1 MDLTALR
8 PLISDTSLSDV
19 AVCRAELVAINVVRG
34 LLDAREVEVVRRLDE
49 LAAHDTS
56 LFPQDVVAKASKSSL
71 MHAERLRDR
80 ANTASAKPEL
90 GAALSD
96 GATSGDRID
105 TVARATA
112 DLSESERAAV
122 AAHGKRLALAAGEQ
136 TATAFRKTVEHV
148 VAQARKD
155 DGLAKLERQ
164 RRQARLRW
172 WLDADGMWNLAGR
185 FDPATGAR
193 MEGRLR
199 NQINR
204 IRAGATPDTCPTDP
218 VDMQQHL
225 AALAL
230 ADLVGVRDADTSH
243 DAAGDIDEATVG
255 GMRPAGG
262 SPSGSGGSSGESGGG
277 VPGNGGAPN
286 HGGGQAEGPSRGG
299 ARSNAIGSRPA
310 PTTGGGAPDVT
321 VIIDER
327 TLREGHKREG
337 SVVDIGL
344 GGFGLPVETIRR
356 WACIG
361 SITPVVVSANG
372 VRLLLG
378 RETRLANR
386 AQRRALRVL
395 YRTCALCETAF
406 DLCQIHHVNWYSLG
420 GFTDIENMLPLC
432 GRHHHLVHE
441 GGWVLNL
448 APDRTLTITKPGN
461 NISKHPPPNAWAA

>member
-1 MDLTALR
+1 MDLVALHR
-8 PLISDTSLSDV
+8 LISDTVLSSVD
-19 AVCRAELVAINVVRG
+19 VCRAELVAINVARG

-49 LAAHDTS
+49 LAAQDTS

-71 MHAERLRDR
+71 MHAERLRER
-80 ANTASAKPEL
+80 ADTCSGIPEL

-96 GATSGDRID
+96 GATTGDRID
-105 TVARATA
+105 TVVRATA
-112 DLSESERAAV
+112 GLSESERATV
-122 AAHGKRLALAAGEQ
+122 AKHGERLALAAGEQ
-136 TATAFRKTVEHV
+136 TATGFRKTVERV
-148 VAQARKD
+148 VAQARTD
-155 DGLAKLERQ
+155 DGLARLARQ

-172 WLDADGMWNLAGR
+172 WLDADGMWNLAGK

-204 IRAGATPDTCPTDP
+204 IRAGGIPDTCPTDP

-230 ADLVGVRDADTSH
+230 AELVGVRDTDTSH
-243 DAAGDIDEATVG
+243 DTNDDSDAAAGSGQRAT
-255 GMRPAGG
+255 
-262 SPSGSGGSSGESGGG
+262 GSGPTGVGSGDGT
-277 VPGNGGAPN
+277 PN
-286 HGGGQAEGPSRGG
+286 KTG
-299 ARSNAIGSRPA
+299 RPR
-310 PTTGGGAPDVT
+310 PTGGGEVPDVT

-337 SVVDIGL
+337 SIVDIGL
-344 GGFGLPVETIRR
+344 GNFGLPVETIRR

-361 SITPVVVSANG
+361 SITPVVVSADG
-372 VRLLLG
+372 VRLLLR

-395 YRTCALCETAF
+395 YRTCALCETPF
-406 DLCQIHHVNWYSLG
+406 DLCQVHHVDWYTLG
-420 GFTDIENMLPLC
+420 GNTDIGDLLPLC
-432 GRHHHLVHE
+432 SRHHHLVHE
-441 GGWVLNL
+441 GGWVLHL

>member
-1 MDLTALR
+1 
-8 PLISDTSLSDV
+8 
-19 AVCRAELVAINVVRG
+19 
-34 LLDAREVEVVRRLDE
+34 
-49 LAAHDTS
+49 
-56 LFPQDVVAKASKSSL
+56 
-71 MHAERLRDR
+71 MHAERLRER
-80 ANTASAKPEL
+80 ADTCSGIPEL

-96 GATSGDRID
+96 GATTGDRID
-105 TVARATA
+105 TVVRATA
-112 DLSESERAAV
+112 GLSESERATV
-122 AAHGKRLALAAGEQ
+122 AKHGERLALAAGEQ
-136 TATAFRKTVEHV
+136 TATGFRKTVDRV
-148 VAQARKD
+148 VAQARTD
-155 DGLAKLERQ
+155 DGLARLARQ

-172 WLDADGMWNLAGR
+172 WLDADGMWNLAGK

-204 IRAGATPDTCPTDP
+204 IRAGGIPDTCPTDP

-230 ADLVGVRDADTSH
+230 AELVGVRDTDTSH
-243 DAAGDIDEATVG
+243 DTNDDSDAAAGSGQRAT
-255 GMRPAGG
+255 
-262 SPSGSGGSSGESGGG
+262 GSGPTGVGSGDGT
-277 VPGNGGAPN
+277 PN
-286 HGGGQAEGPSRGG
+286 KTG
-299 ARSNAIGSRPA
+299 RPR
-310 PTTGGGAPDVT
+310 PTGGGEVPDVT

-337 SVVDIGL
+337 SIVDIGL
-344 GGFGLPVETIRR
+344 GNFGLPVETIRR

-361 SITPVVVSANG
+361 SITPVVVSADG

-395 YRTCALCETAF
+395 YRTCALCETPF
-406 DLCQIHHVNWYSLG
+406 DLCQVHHVDWYTLG
-420 GFTDIENMLPLC
+420 GNTDIGDLLPLC
-432 GRHHHLVHE
+432 SRHHHLVHE
-441 GGWVLNL
+441 GGWVLHL

>member
-1 MDLTALR
+1 MDLAALR

-19 AVCRAELVAINVVRG
+19 DVCRAELVAICVVRG

-49 LAAHDTS
+49 LATQDTS

-71 MHAERLRDR
+71 MHAERLRER
-80 ANTASAKPEL
+80 ADTCSAIPEL

-96 GATSGDRID
+96 GATTGDRID
-105 TVARATA
+105 TVVRATA
-112 DLSESERAAV
+112 GLSESERSAV
-122 AAHGKRLALAAGEQ
+122 AKHGERLALAAGEQ
-136 TATAFRKTVEHV
+136 TATGFRKTVEHV
-148 VAQARKD
+148 VAQARAD
-155 DGLAKLERQ
+155 DGLARLQRQ

-172 WLDADGMWNLAGR
+172 WLDADGMWNLAGK

-204 IRAGATPDTCPTDP
+204 IRAGGIPDTCPTDP

-230 ADLVGVRDADTSH
+230 ADLVGVRDTDTSH
-243 DAAGDIDEATVG
+243 ETSHDSADDSDAAA
-255 GMRPAGG
+255 
-262 SPSGSGGSSGESGGG
+262 GSGPRATGSGPTGDGSGDGTPNKSGGPRPTGGGG
-277 VPGNGGAPN
+277 V
-286 HGGGQAEGPSRGG
+286 
-299 ARSNAIGSRPA
+299 
-310 PTTGGGAPDVT
+310 PDVT

-337 SVVDIGL
+337 SIVDIGL
-344 GGFGLPVETIRR
+344 GNFGLPVETIRR

-361 SITPVVVSANG
+361 SITPVVVSADG

-406 DLCQIHHVNWYSLG
+406 DLCQIHHVDWFTLG
-420 GFTDIENMLPLC
+420 GNTDIGELLPLC
-432 GRHHHLVHE
+432 SRHHHLVHE
-441 GGWVLNL
+441 GGWVLHL

>member
-1 MDLTALR
+1 MDLVALR
-8 PLISDTSLSDV
+8 PLISDTVLSNVD
-19 AVCRAELVAINVVRG
+19 VCRAELVAINVARG

-49 LAAHDTS
+49 LATQDTS

-71 MHAERLRDR
+71 MHAERLRER
-80 ANTASAKPEL
+80 ADTCSGIPEL

-96 GATSGDRID
+96 GATTGDRID
-105 TVARATA
+105 TVVRATA
-112 DLSESERAAV
+112 GLSESERAAV
-122 AAHGKRLALAAGEQ
+122 AKHGERLALAAGEQ
-136 TATAFRKTVEHV
+136 TATGFRKTVERV
-148 VAQARKD
+148 VAQARTD
-155 DGLAKLERQ
+155 DGLARLARQ

-172 WLDADGMWNLAGR
+172 WLDADGMWNLAGK

-204 IRAGATPDTCPTDP
+204 IRAGGIPDTCPTDP

-230 ADLVGVRDADTSH
+230 ADLVGVRDTDTSH
-243 DAAGDIDEATVG
+243 DTNDDSDAAAGSDPRAT
-255 GMRPAGG
+255 
-262 SPSGSGGSSGESGGG
+262 GSGPTGDGSGDGTPNKSGGPRPTGGGG
-277 VPGNGGAPN
+277 V
-286 HGGGQAEGPSRGG
+286 
-299 ARSNAIGSRPA
+299 
-310 PTTGGGAPDVT
+310 PDVT

-337 SVVDIGL
+337 SIVDIGL
-344 GGFGLPVETIRR
+344 GNFGLPVETIRR

-361 SITPVVVSANG
+361 SITPVVVSADG

-395 YRTCALCETAF
+395 YRTCALCETPF
-406 DLCQIHHVNWYSLG
+406 DLCQVHHVDWYTLG
-420 GFTDIENMLPLC
+420 GNTDIGELLPLC
-432 GRHHHLVHE
+432 SRHHHLVHE
-441 GGWVLNL
+441 GGWVLHL

-461 NISKHPPPNAWAA
+461 NISKHPPPNVWAA

>member
-1 MDLTALR
+1 MDLVALR
-8 PLISDTSLSDV
+8 PLISDTVLSNVD
-19 AVCRAELVAINVVRG
+19 VCRAELVAINVARG

-49 LAAHDTS
+49 LATQDTS

-71 MHAERLRDR
+71 MHAERLRER
-80 ANTASAKPEL
+80 ADTCSGIPEL

-96 GATSGDRID
+96 GATTGDRID
-105 TVARATA
+105 TVVRATA
-112 DLSESERAAV
+112 GLSESERAAV
-122 AAHGKRLALAAGEQ
+122 AKHGERLALAAGEQ
-136 TATAFRKTVEHV
+136 TATGFRKTVERV
-148 VAQARKD
+148 VAQARTD
-155 DGLAKLERQ
+155 DGLARLARQ

-172 WLDADGMWNLAGR
+172 WLDADGMWNLAGK

-204 IRAGATPDTCPTDP
+204 IRAGGIPDTCPTDP

-230 ADLVGVRDADTSH
+230 AELVGVRDTDTSH
-243 DAAGDIDEATVG
+243 DTSHDSADDAAGSDDIAGSGPRRTG
-255 GMRPAGG
+255 G
-262 SPSGSGGSSGESGGG
+262 PSGGGSSGSESGGG
-277 VPGNGGAPN
+277 VPST
-286 HGGGQAEGPSRGG
+286 GGGP
-299 ARSNAIGSRPA
+299 RPA
-310 PTTGGGAPDVT
+310 PIGGGGFPDVT

-337 SVVDIGL
+337 SIVDIGL
-344 GGFGLPVETIRR
+344 GNFGLPVETIRR

-361 SITPVVVSANG
+361 SITPVVVSADG

-395 YRTCALCETAF
+395 YRTCALCETPF
-406 DLCQIHHVNWYSLG
+406 DHCQVHHVDWYTLG
-420 GFTDIENMLPLC
+420 GNTDIDDLLPLC
-432 GRHHHLVHE
+432 SRHHHLVHE
-441 GGWVLNL
+441 GGWVLHL

-461 NISKHPPPNAWAA
+461 NISKHPPPNVWAA

>member
-1 MDLTALR
+1 MNLAALR

-34 LLDAREVEVVRRLDE
+34 LLDAREVEAVRRLDE
-49 LAAHDTS
+49 LAASDTS

-71 MHAERLRDR
+71 MHAERLRER
-80 ANTASAKPEL
+80 AGTASAIPEL
-90 GAALSD
+90 AEALSD
-96 GATSGDRID
+96 GATTGDRLDI
-105 TVARATA
+105 VARATA
-112 DLSESERAAV
+112 DLSSSERAAV
-122 AAHGKRLALAAGEQ
+122 AVHGKRLALAAGEQ

-155 DGLAKLERQ
+155 DGLARLERQ

-204 IRAGATPDTCPTDP
+204 LRAGGIPDTCPTDP

-230 ADLVGVRDADTSH
+230 ADLVGVRDTDSVSDT
-243 DAAGDIDEATVG
+243 DEATETTG
-255 GMRPAGG
+255 PRPTPPTGK
-262 SPSGSGGSSGESGGG
+262 PSGGG
-277 VPGNGGAPN
+277 WV
-286 HGGGQAEGPSRGG
+286 
-299 ARSNAIGSRPA
+299 
-310 PTTGGGAPDVT
+310 PDVT

-344 GGFGLPVETIRR
+344 GGLGLPVETIRR

-361 SITPVVVSANG
+361 SVTPVVVSADG

-395 YRTCALCETAF
+395 YRTCALCETPF
-406 DLCQIHHVNWYSLG
+406 DHCQIHHVDWYSLG
-420 GFTDIENMLPLC
+420 GFTDIASMLPLC
-432 GRHHHLVHE
+432 SRHHHLVHE
-441 GGWVLNL
+441 GGWVLHL

-461 NISKHPPPNAWAA
+461 CISKHPPPNAWAA